1 MNAKFQKP
9 SINFGEKPCF
19 TVIFNVTK
27 QNKLKISLLTQVTQ
41 SVSLAIFGMCKG
53 PSLSKLDPCLCMSDF

>member
-9 SINFGEKPCF
+9 SINFFGEKPCF

-27 QNKLKISLLTQVTQ
+27 QNKLKISLLTQ